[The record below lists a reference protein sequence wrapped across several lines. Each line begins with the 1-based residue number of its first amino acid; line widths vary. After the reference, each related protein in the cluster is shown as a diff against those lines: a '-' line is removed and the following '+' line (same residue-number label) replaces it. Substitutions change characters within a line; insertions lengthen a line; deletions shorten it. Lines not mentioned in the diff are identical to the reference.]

1 MKRSPTNG
9 PMDQLSKSIT
19 INGRRTSI
27 RMERSIWSA
36 LEDVAANEQ
45 LRLRDLVALV
55 DRSKSEHGLTAA
67 LRVFAMNYLRH
78 AISQGQRLQRQDGP
92 TRSLAKHPVPPT
104 VARILEDVS

>member
-1 MKRSPTNG
+1 MKRAPTNR

-27 RMERSIWSA
+27 RMERSLWVV
-36 LEDVAANEQ
+36 LDEVAANEQ

-67 LRVFAMNYLRH
+67 LRVFAVNYLRH
-78 AISQGQRLQRQDGP
+78 MLLQGQRLQRLDGP
-92 TRSLAKHPVPPT
+92 TRSLAKHPVPLT